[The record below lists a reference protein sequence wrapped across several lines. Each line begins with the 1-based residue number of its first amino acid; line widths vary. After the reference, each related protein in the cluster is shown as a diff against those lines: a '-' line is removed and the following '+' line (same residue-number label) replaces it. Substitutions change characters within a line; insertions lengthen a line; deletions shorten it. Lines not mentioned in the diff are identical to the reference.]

1 MGIGIAVL
9 ACLALLR
16 GHRGAGGAATEAT
29 ARSDRP
35 VGEAPARSAAEGPVG
50 WSLYGQRHV
59 ARRRI
64 AGRVS
69 FAGKGVAG
77 ARVALRWLGM
87 EDGAAVPP
95 LVATDAA
102 GRFDLG
108 AWFAERFV
116 VTAVAEGKTPA
127 VVEVDLRDPE
137 AEPERLELVLTA
149 CVNVLVGSVVDG
161 SGGPV
166 VGASVARAHSVGAVT
181 AADGTYALCVGPG
194 RQAIWVTADGYGGVV
209 LTVEVRGR
217 VRRDVALVPAGSIHG
232 AVTRKADGTPVA
244 DALISAWPVA
254 PGPDHPAEAL
264 ARADGDGRFQLGGL
278 APGRYTVYGS
288 TGILTGSAVVA
299 VVPTRSAEVAI
310 ALSDRARLDGRVVMA
325 GAGVAG
331 ARVVATATERAT
343 GSRAGVSQADGS
355 FAIEEVPRGTV
366 VFSAPPYEV
375 IGPARFV
382 VERAEVSGVVI
393 EVAPMASIRGR
404 VTQDGQPVAGATVM
418 AASGEPRALTGADG
432 GYELRGFRPGTYA
445 VHAESEGS
453 ASPPQSVT
461 VAAGEPRD
469 RVDLELTSRGAIAGT
484 VVDQDGRAVREA
496 IVAWTSAAVGD
507 SRRASTDELGRFVV
521 DQLRPGSYRPSV
533 RAAEHDRALAFVGAR
548 SGVGPAVRSGVGP
561 EAGPEVVIDAARPR
575 VDGVVLAV
583 TVERLAIAGRVVD
596 DTGAPVPDA
605 RVDAIAAPRD
615 GTAVFHTWSR
625 SPLAVSRV
633 DGAFSLDGLAAG
645 SYAVRARSGDD
656 REAIAS
662 PVAAGA
668 KDVVLQLRA
677 FAALDVQLVGFG
689 ATPAVDAENAR
700 GDFLKYYGVVE
711 GNRAR
716 IGGLPPGRYIVTAH
730 TAAELD
736 AAAVVVAAGS
746 VTPVTLTSHGSAHLV
761 ASVRNFST
769 GAPVA
774 DMRCLVFPT
783 SEGMLG
789 PEPLWDYDAGPSTG
803 AQGEV
808 AIDPAPAGPS
818 AVYCYNARAGMS
830 SARAFVSLAAGER
843 GTAQLLTVHL
853 DPPGAGDLGAEFD
866 QGFPIVVTSVRDD
879 GPAATAGMRAGD
891 AIVALDGRPID
902 QLSKGGVLHWIASHP
917 VGAAVGIT
925 VRRGSETRTLRV
937 VVGHSLAP
945 P

>member
-1 MGIGIAVL
+1 
-9 ACLALLR
+9 
-16 GHRGAGGAATEAT
+16 
-29 ARSDRP
+29 
-35 VGEAPARSAAEGPVG
+35 
-50 WSLYGQRHV
+50 
-59 ARRRI
+59 
-64 AGRVS
+64 
-69 FAGKGVAG
+69 
-77 ARVALRWLGM
+77 
-87 EDGAAVPP
+87 
-95 LVATDAA
+95 
-102 GRFDLG
+102 
-108 AWFAERFV
+108 
-116 VTAVAEGKTPA
+116 
-127 VVEVDLRDPE
+127 
-137 AEPERLELVLTA
+137 
-149 CVNVLVGSVVDG
+149 
-161 SGGPV
+161 
-166 VGASVARAHSVGAVT
+166 
-181 AADGTYALCVGPG
+181 
-194 RQAIWVTADGYGGVV
+194 
-209 LTVEVRGR
+209 
-217 VRRDVALVPAGSIHG
+217 
-232 AVTRKADGTPVA
+232 
-244 DALISAWPVA
+244 
-254 PGPDHPAEAL
+254 
-264 ARADGDGRFQLGGL
+264 
-278 APGRYTVYGS
+278 
-288 TGILTGSAVVA
+288 
-299 VVPTRSAEVAI
+299 
-310 ALSDRARLDGRVVMA
+310 
-325 GAGVAG
+325 
-331 ARVVATATERAT
+331 
-343 GSRAGVSQADGS
+343 
-355 FAIEEVPRGTV
+355 
-366 VFSAPPYEV
+366 
-375 IGPARFV
+375 
-382 VERAEVSGVVI
+382 
-393 EVAPMASIRGR
+393 
-404 VTQDGQPVAGATVM
+404 
-418 AASGEPRALTGADG
+418 
-432 GYELRGFRPGTYA
+432 
-445 VHAESEGS
+445 
-453 ASPPQSVT
+453 VT

-469 RVDLELTSRGAIAGT
+469 AVDLELTSRGAIAGT

-496 IVAWTSAAVGD
+496 IVAWTSAGVGD

-533 RAAEHDRALAFVGAR
+533 RAAEHDRALAFAGAR
-548 SGVGPAVRSGVGP
+548 PGVGSAVGP
-561 EAGPEVVIDAARPR
+561 EAGLEVVIDAARPR

-605 RVDAIAAPRD
+605 RIDAIAAPRE

-625 SPLAVSRV
+625 PPVAVSRV

-668 KDVVLQLRA
+668 KDVVLELRA

-700 GDFLKYYGVVE
+700 GDFLKYYGVAL

-730 TAAELD
+730 TAQELD

-818 AVYCYNARAGMS
+818 AVYCYNAPAGMS

-843 GTAQLLTVHL
+843 GTAQLYTVHL
-853 DPPGAGDLGAEFD
+853 DPPGAGDLGAELD

-879 GPAATAGMRAGD
+879 GPAAAAGMRAGD
-891 AIVALDGRPID
+891 AIAALDGRPID

-917 VGAAVGIT
+917 VGAAIGIT